1 MNNKRACRAFTLI
14 ELLVVVTIIGILAG
28 LAVPAVGKALE
39 SARRGEAAA
48 MVNQLRTALVQ
59 YETEYGVWPKAL
71 RSTGNSSEDKEAD
84 SVDLYNTLI
93 ARDKG
98 LNANHEDNP
107 RRIVFM
113 EFNTKILRSG
123 SPSKTNRTPPSN
135 PSQAEFFVDPWNQ
148 LYYFKADS
156 NYDNSIQLPQPPFT
170 GVLASSLIIW
180 SPGPQK
186 DYSSD
191 GGGNDINKFITSWK

>member
-1 MNNKRACRAFTLI
+1 MNNARACRAFTLI
-14 ELLVVVTIIGILAG
+14 ELLVVITIIGILAG

-39 SARRGEAAA
+39 AARRGEAGA

-59 YETEYGVWPKAL
+59 YETEYGVWPEAL
-71 RSTGNSSEDKEAD
+71 RGTGSPPSDAEATSED
-84 SVDLYNTLI
+84 LYDTLI
-93 ARDKG
+93 ARDGG
-98 LNANHEDNP
+98 LNAGHVDNT

-123 SPSKTNRTPPSN
+123 SPGASNRTPPPN
-135 PSQAEFFVDPWNQ
+135 PSQAEFFVDPWSQ

-156 NYDNSIQLPQPPFT
+156 NYDNSIALPSPFT
-170 GVLASSLIIW
+170 GTLASSLIIW

-186 DYSSD
+186 TYSSD
-191 GGGNDINKFITSWK
+191 GGGTEINKFVTSWK

>member
-1 MNNKRACRAFTLI
+1 MSNARACRAFTLI

-28 LAVPAVGKALE
+28 LAVPAVSKALE
-39 SARRGEAAA
+39 AARRGEAGA

-71 RSTGNSSEDKEAD
+71 RSTGNSPQDEQAT

-98 LNANHEDNP
+98 LNVNHEDNP

-113 EFNTKILRSG
+113 EFNSKILRSG
-123 SPSKTNRTPPSN
+123 SPSETNRTPPAN
-135 PSQAEFFVDPWNQ
+135 PSQADFFVDPWSQ
-148 LYYFKADS
+148 VYYFKADS
-156 NYDNSIQLPQPPFT
+156 NYDNSIALPNPPFSSGT
-170 GVLASSLIIW
+170 VNSSLIIW
-180 SPGPQK
+180 SHGPQK
-186 DYSSD
+186 TY
-191 GGGNDINKFITSWK
+191 GGNEINKFITSWK